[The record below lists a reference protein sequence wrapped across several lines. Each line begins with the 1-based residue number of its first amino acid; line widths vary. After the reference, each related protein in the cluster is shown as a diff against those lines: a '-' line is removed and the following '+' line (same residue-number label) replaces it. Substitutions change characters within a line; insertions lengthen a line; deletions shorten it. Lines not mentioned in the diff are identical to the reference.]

1 MQLDESAAGDFISLV
16 RAAPAER
23 DDAGAIFEFRS
34 GVVGAEGKLDP
45 AVIVDL
51 EIGCSTRPGFL

>member
-34 GVVGAEGKLDP
+34 GVAEGKLDP
-45 AVIVDL
+45 AGIADL
-51 EIGCSTRPGFL
+51 EIGSSTGPGFL